1 MQTNTLINLIK
12 HVQNM
17 QILYFIS
24 TQAPCFDKETG
35 TLILAGHTEIEAV
48 IPTNSLQEITEIEK
62 GNFETAEN

>member
-1 MQTNTLINLIK
+1 
-12 HVQNM
+12 M